1 MHGILF
7 DNWKSILLV
16 KVQAKAARNRMTV
29 MEFIILIEIS
39 TKTSSDNEECLTRNG
54 NNKTNFLVYYSIPNK
69 VPINIKS
76 N

>member
-1 MHGILF
+1 
-7 DNWKSILLV
+7 
-16 KVQAKAARNRMTV
+16 VQAKAARNRMTV

-39 TKTSSDNEECLTRNG
+39 TKKSSDNEECLTRNG
-54 NNKTNFLVYYSIPNK
+54 NNKTSFLGYYSIPNK